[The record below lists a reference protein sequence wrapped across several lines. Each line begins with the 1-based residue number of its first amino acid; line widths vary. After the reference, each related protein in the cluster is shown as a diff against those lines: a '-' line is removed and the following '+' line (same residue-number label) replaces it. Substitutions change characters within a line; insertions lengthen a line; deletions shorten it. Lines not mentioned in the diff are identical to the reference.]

1 MQPRSSVV
9 DRSSVASTAGRKTV
23 ASAGSTSDKQL
34 VFKLVLV
41 GQSGVGKTCVASR
54 FVNDTFPVGVS
65 STFGASFMTK
75 VVRVSDGWEHLP
87 VKLEIW
93 DTAGQERYHAL
104 SKLYYQ
110 NAHAAIIVYSIDD
123 SKSFDVAKQW
133 LQELRQQCSHQ
144 MVIALAA
151 NKADL
156 ETKRQVPTEVGSR
169 FAERENILFLET
181 SAASSR
187 NVTPMF
193 EAIAQRLT
201 KIKPVAVL
209 DSSNVVVLAS
219 PDPKARCSC

>member
-1 MQPRSSVV
+1 MLFQ
-9 DRSSVASTAGRKTV
+9 
-23 ASAGSTSDKQL
+23 
-34 VFKLVLV
+34 
-41 GQSGVGKTCVASR
+41 
-54 FVNDTFPVGVS
+54 
-65 STFGASFMTK
+65 
-75 VVRVSDGWEHLP
+75 
-87 VKLEIW
+87 
-93 DTAGQERYHAL
+93 
-104 SKLYYQ
+104 
-110 NAHAAIIVYSIDD
+110 
-123 SKSFDVAKQW
+123 KSFDVAKQW